1 MLFIQCLHFVNLGML
16 YDIWENAHGWYTIS
30 LLHYMEDT
38 YHIGF
43 KYLGILGEIP
53 PQILWG
59 SHVSWKEVSAEAKME
74 GRLFS
79 LIEITSS
86 TTTLQTPQ
94 G

>member
-1 MLFIQCLHFVNLGML
+1 MIYEKMHMGGIQYHSS
-16 YDIWENAHGWYTIS
+16 ITWKTHE
-30 LLHYMEDT
+30 

-43 KYLGILGEIP
+43 KYVGILGEIP

-74 GRLFS
+74 GRLLS